1 MNEERWD
8 NLIKAINDCNQCPL
22 GSQRTHPVIGE
33 GSLDADIM
41 FIGEAPGHNEDRQGI
56 PFVGRAGKILD
67 KLLAHINLK
76 REDVFIANILKC
88 RPPGNR
94 NPQKNEVESCTPFLD
109 AQIEIVQP
117 KLLVPLGN
125 FSYRYLL
132 SKYNVSHDKISTDHG
147 KVFKKQTLTET
158 LYIFPMYHPAV
169 ATYNPNQLSV
179 LIKDFEVLDSYLH
192 QQVMNIQG

>member
-1 MNEERWD
+1 MKEKQWED
-8 NLIKAINDCNQCPL
+8 LTKKIQQCQQCPL
-22 GSQRTHPVIGE
+22 GSQRTQPVIGE

-41 FIGEAPGHNEDRQGI
+41 FIGEAPGRNEDIQGV

-76 REDVFIANILKC
+76 REDVVIANILKC

-94 NPQKNEVESCTPFLD
+94 NPQKNEVECCTPFLD
-109 AQIEIVQP
+109 AQIEIIKP
-117 KLLVPLGN
+117 KFLVPLGN

-132 SKYNVSHDKISTDHG
+132 SKYGVSHDKISTDHG
-147 KVFKKQTLTET
+147 TVFKKQTLLGT
-158 LYIFPMYHPAV
+158 LHIFPMYHPAV

-179 LIKDFEVLDSYLH
+179 LLKDFEVLDSYLH
-192 QQVMNIQG
+192 QPVLKIEG